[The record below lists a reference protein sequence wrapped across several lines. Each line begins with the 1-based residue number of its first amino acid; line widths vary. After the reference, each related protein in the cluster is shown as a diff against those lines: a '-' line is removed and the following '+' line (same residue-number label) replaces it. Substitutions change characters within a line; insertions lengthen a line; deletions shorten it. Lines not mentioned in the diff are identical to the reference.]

1 MVDFVSG
8 DEFKAGVEMV
18 DIVSGDEF
26 KAGVKKAQA
35 EFRKEVSRL
44 ASLANK
50 RIQRLEAAK
59 LTDSPAYQK
68 WVENGSVKFGVK
80 GKTYNQVQSEMARL
94 NRFIN
99 AQTSTVRGINS
110 ILKEMAANTGIKYGT
125 LKELRSKATSFFELA
140 SKVEQYLR
148 TVNDMASAI
157 GYNKIW
163 EVINEY
169 VEREKIDLSGAENNI
184 DELSKMVSEL
194 IVQQQNHNATII
206 DDCWVTL
213 E

>member
-1 MVDFVSG
+1 
-8 DEFKAGVEMV
+8 MV
-18 DIVSGDEF
+18 DIVSGDDF

-68 WVENGSVKFGVK
+68 WVENGGVKFGVK
-80 GKTYNQVQSEMARL
+80 GKTYNQLQSEMARL

-110 ILKEMAANTGIKYGT
+110 NLKEMAANTGIKYGT

-157 GYNKIW
+157 GYHKIW

-194 IVQQQNHNATII
+194 IVQQQNHNATVI
-206 DDCWVTL
+206 DDGWVVL

>member
-1 MVDFVSG
+1 MADLN
-8 DEFKAGVEMV
+8 
-18 DIVSGDEF
+18 IVSGGEF
-26 KAGVKKAQA
+26 KQGVKKAQA

-50 RIQRLEAAK
+50 RIQRLEKAG

-68 WVENGSVKFGVK
+68 LVENGTVKFGVK
-80 GKTYNQVQSEMARL
+80 GKTYNELQSEMSKI

-99 AQTSTVRGINS
+99 AQTSTIRGINS
-110 ILKEMAANTGIKYGT
+110 NLKEMAANTGIKYGT
-125 LKELRSKATSFFELA
+125 LKELRSKAANFFELS

-169 VEREKIDLSGAENNI
+169 VAREKVDLAGAENNI

-194 IVQQQNHNATII
+194 IVQQQNHNATVI
-206 DDCWVTL
+206 DDGWVVL

>member
-1 MVDFVSG
+1 MVD
-8 DEFKAGVEMV
+8 M
-18 DIVSGDEF
+18 VSGDEF
-26 KAGVKKAQA
+26 KAGVKQAQA

-50 RIQRLEAAK
+50 RIKRLEDAK

-80 GKTYNQVQSEMARL
+80 GKTYNQLQSEMARL

-99 AQTSTVRGINS
+99 AQTSTIRGINS
-110 ILKEMAANTGIKYGT
+110 NLKEMAANTGIKYDT
-125 LKELRSKATSFFELA
+125 LKELRSKAANFFELS

-157 GYNKIW
+157 GYHKIW

-194 IVQQQNHNATII
+194 IVQQQNHNATVI
-206 DDCWVTL
+206 DDGWVVL

>member
-1 MVDFVSG
+1 
-8 DEFKAGVEMV
+8 MV
-18 DIVSGDEF
+18 DIASGEEF

-68 WVENGSVKFGVK
+68 WVENGAVKFGVK
-80 GKTYNQVQSEMARL
+80 GKTYNQLQSEMARI

-99 AQTSTVRGINS
+99 AQTSTIRGINRN
-110 ILKEMAANTGIKYGT
+110 LKEMAANTGIKYGT

-169 VEREKIDLSGAENNI
+169 VEREKIDLSGSENNI

-194 IVQQQNHNATII
+194 IVQQQNNNVTVI
-206 DDCWVTL
+206 DDGWVLL

>member
-1 MVDFVSG
+1 
-8 DEFKAGVEMV
+8 MV
-18 DIVSGDEF
+18 DIVSGDDF

-68 WVENGSVKFGVK
+68 WVENGAVKFGVK
-80 GKTYNQVQSEMARL
+80 GKTYNQLQSEMARL

-110 ILKEMAANTGIKYGT
+110 NLKEMAANTGIKYGT
-125 LKELRSKATSFFELA
+125 LKELRSKAASFFELA

-194 IVQQQNHNATII
+194 IVQQQNHNATVI
-206 DDCWVTL
+206 DDGWVVL

>member
-1 MVDFVSG
+1 
-8 DEFKAGVEMV
+8 MV

-50 RIQRLEAAK
+50 RIQRLEASK

-68 WVENGSVKFGVK
+68 WVENGGVKFGVK
-80 GKTYNQVQSEMARL
+80 GKTYNQLQSEMARL

-99 AQTSTVRGINS
+99 AQTSTIRGINS
-110 ILKEMAANTGIKYGT
+110 NLKEMAANTGIKYGT
-125 LKELRSKATSFFELA
+125 LKELRSKAANFFELS

-169 VEREKIDLSGAENNI
+169 VEREKIDLSEAENNI

-194 IVQQQNHNATII
+194 IVQQQNHNATVI
-206 DDCWVTL
+206 DDGWVVL

>member
-1 MVDFVSG
+1 
-8 DEFKAGVEMV
+8 MV

-26 KAGVKKAQA
+26 KAGVKQAQA

-50 RIQRLEAAK
+50 RIQRLEDAK

-68 WVENGSVKFGVK
+68 WVENGGVKFGVK
-80 GKTYNQVQSEMARL
+80 GKTYNQLQSEMARL

-99 AQTSTVRGINS
+99 AQTSTIRGINS
-110 ILKEMAANTGIKYGT
+110 NLKEMAANTGIKYGT
-125 LKELRSKATSFFELA
+125 LKELRSKAANFFELS

-194 IVQQQNHNATII
+194 IVQQQNHNATVI
-206 DDCWVTL
+206 DDGWVLL

>member
-1 MVDFVSG
+1 
-8 DEFKAGVEMV
+8 MV

-68 WVENGSVKFGVK
+68 WVENGGVKFGVK
-80 GKTYNQVQSEMARL
+80 GKTYNQLQSEMARL

-110 ILKEMAANTGIKYGT
+110 NLKEMAANTGIKYGT

-169 VEREKIDLSGAENNI
+169 VEKERIDLSGAENNI

-194 IVQQQNHNATII
+194 IVQQQNHNATVI
-206 DDCWVTL
+206 DDGWVVL

>member
-1 MVDFVSG
+1 MVY
-8 DEFKAGVEMV
+8 
-18 DIVSGDEF
+18 IVSGDEF
-26 KAGVKKAQA
+26 KDGVKKAQA

-50 RIQRLEAAK
+50 RIKRLENAK

-110 ILKEMAANTGIKYGT
+110 NLKEMAANTGIKYGT
-125 LKELRSKATSFFELA
+125 LKELRAKATSFFELA

-169 VEREKIDLSGAENNI
+169 VEKEKIDLSGAENNI

-206 DDCWVTL
+206 DDGWVVL

>member
-1 MVDFVSG
+1 
-8 DEFKAGVEMV
+8 MV

-26 KAGVKKAQA
+26 KAGVKQAQA

-50 RIQRLEAAK
+50 RIQRLEDAK

-68 WVENGSVKFGVK
+68 WVENGGVKFGVK
-80 GKTYNQVQSEMARL
+80 GKTYNQLQSEMARL

-99 AQTSTVRGINS
+99 AQTSTIRGINS
-110 ILKEMAANTGIKYGT
+110 NLKEMAANTGIKYGT
-125 LKELRSKATSFFELA
+125 LKELRSKAANFFELS

-169 VEREKIDLSGAENNI
+169 VEREKIDLSEAENNI

-194 IVQQQNHNATII
+194 IVQQQNHNATVI
-206 DDCWVTL
+206 DDGWVVL

>member
-1 MVDFVSG
+1 MVY
-8 DEFKAGVEMV
+8 
-18 DIVSGDEF
+18 IVSGDEF
-26 KAGVKKAQA
+26 KAGVKQAQA

-50 RIQRLEAAK
+50 RIQRLEDAK

-80 GKTYNQVQSEMARL
+80 GKNYNQLQSEMARL

-99 AQTSTVRGINS
+99 AQTSTIRGINS
-110 ILKEMAANTGIKYGT
+110 NLKEMAANTGIKYGT
-125 LKELRSKATSFFELA
+125 LKELRSKAANFFELS

-169 VEREKIDLSGAENNI
+169 VEREKIDLSEAENNI

-194 IVQQQNHNATII
+194 IVQQQNHNATVI
-206 DDCWVTL
+206 DDGWVLL

>member
-1 MVDFVSG
+1 
-8 DEFKAGVEMV
+8 MV
-18 DIVSGDEF
+18 DIVSGDDF

-68 WVENGSVKFGVK
+68 WVENGAVKFGVK
-80 GKTYNQVQSEMARL
+80 GKTYNQLQSEMARL

-99 AQTSTVRGINS
+99 AQTSTIRGINS
-110 ILKEMAANTGIKYGT
+110 NLKEMAANTGIKYGT

-194 IVQQQNHNATII
+194 IVQQQNHNATVI
-206 DDCWVTL
+206 DDGWVVL

>member
-1 MVDFVSG
+1 
-8 DEFKAGVEMV
+8 MV

-26 KAGVKKAQA
+26 KAGVKKAQT

-50 RIQRLEAAK
+50 RIQRLEYAK

-68 WVENGSVKFGVK
+68 WVENGGVKFGVK
-80 GKTYNQVQSEMARL
+80 GKTYNQLQSEMARL

-99 AQTSTVRGINS
+99 AQTSTIRGINS
-110 ILKEMAANTGIKYGT
+110 NLKEMAANTGIKYGT
-125 LKELRSKATSFFELA
+125 LKELRSKAANFFELS

-169 VEREKIDLSGAENNI
+169 VEREKIDLSEAENNI

-194 IVQQQNHNATII
+194 IVQQQNHNATVI
-206 DDCWVTL
+206 DDGWVVL

>member
-1 MVDFVSG
+1 
-8 DEFKAGVEMV
+8 MV

-50 RIQRLEAAK
+50 RIQRLEDAK

-68 WVENGSVKFGVK
+68 WVENGGVKFGVK
-80 GKTYNQVQSEMARL
+80 GKTYNQLQSEMARL

-99 AQTSTVRGINS
+99 AQTSTIRGINS
-110 ILKEMAANTGIKYGT
+110 NLKEMAANTGIKYGT
-125 LKELRSKATSFFELA
+125 LKELRSKAANFFELS

-169 VEREKIDLSGAENNI
+169 VEREKIDLSEAENSI

-194 IVQQQNHNATII
+194 IVQQQNHNATVI
-206 DDCWVTL
+206 DDGWVVL

>member
-1 MVDFVSG
+1 
-8 DEFKAGVEMV
+8 MV

-26 KAGVKKAQA
+26 KAGVKQAQA

-50 RIQRLEAAK
+50 RIQRLEDAK

-80 GKTYNQVQSEMARL
+80 GKTYNQLQSEMARL

-110 ILKEMAANTGIKYGT
+110 NLKEMAANTGIKYGT

-157 GYNKIW
+157 GYHKIW

-184 DELSKMVSEL
+184 DELSKMVSEM
-194 IVQQQNHNATII
+194 IVQQQNHNATVI
-206 DDCWVTL
+206 DDGWVVL

>member
-1 MVDFVSG
+1 
-8 DEFKAGVEMV
+8 MV

-26 KAGVKKAQA
+26 KAGVKQAQA

-50 RIQRLEAAK
+50 RIQRLEDAK

-68 WVENGSVKFGVK
+68 WVENGGVKFGVK
-80 GKTYNQVQSEMARL
+80 GKTYNQLQSEMARL

-99 AQTSTVRGINS
+99 AQTSTIRGINS
-110 ILKEMAANTGIKYGT
+110 NLKEMADNTGIKYGT
-125 LKELRSKATSFFELA
+125 LKELRSKAASFFELA

-194 IVQQQNHNATII
+194 IVQQQNHNATVI
-206 DDCWVTL
+206 DDGWVVL

>member
-1 MVDFVSG
+1 
-8 DEFKAGVEMV
+8 MV
-18 DIVSGDEF
+18 DIVSGDDF

-68 WVENGSVKFGVK
+68 WVENGGVKFGVK
-80 GKTYNQVQSEMARL
+80 GKTHNQLQSEMARL

-99 AQTSTVRGINS
+99 AQTSTIRGINS
-110 ILKEMAANTGIKYGT
+110 NLKEMAANTGIKYGT

-206 DDCWVTL
+206 DDGWVVL

>member
-1 MVDFVSG
+1 
-8 DEFKAGVEMV
+8 MV

-26 KAGVKKAQA
+26 KAGVRKAQA

-68 WVENGSVKFGVK
+68 WVENGGVKFGVK
-80 GKTYNQVQSEMARL
+80 GKTYNQLQSEMARL

-110 ILKEMAANTGIKYGT
+110 NLKEMAANTGIKYGT

-169 VEREKIDLSGAENNI
+169 VEKERIDLSGAENNI

-194 IVQQQNHNATII
+194 IVQQQNHNATVI
-206 DDCWVTL
+206 DDGWVVL

>member
-1 MVDFVSG
+1 
-8 DEFKAGVEMV
+8 MV
-18 DIVSGDEF
+18 DIVSGDDF
-26 KAGVKKAQA
+26 KAGVKQAQA

-50 RIQRLEAAK
+50 RIQRLEDAK

-68 WVENGSVKFGVK
+68 WVENVGVKFGVK
-80 GKTYNQVQSEMARL
+80 GKTYNQLQSEMARL

-99 AQTSTVRGINS
+99 AQTSTIRGINS
-110 ILKEMAANTGIKYGT
+110 NLKEMAANTGIKYGT
-125 LKELRSKATSFFELA
+125 LKELRSKAANFFELS

-169 VEREKIDLSGAENNI
+169 VEREKIDLSEAENNI

-194 IVQQQNHNATII
+194 IVQQQNHNATVI
-206 DDCWVTL
+206 DDGWVVL

>member
-1 MVDFVSG
+1 
-8 DEFKAGVEMV
+8 MV
-18 DIVSGDEF
+18 DIVSGDDF

-68 WVENGSVKFGVK
+68 WVENGGVKFGVK
-80 GKTYNQVQSEMARL
+80 GKTYNQLQSEMARI

-110 ILKEMAANTGIKYGT
+110 NLKEMAANTGIKYGT

-157 GYNKIW
+157 GYHKIW

-194 IVQQQNHNATII
+194 IVQQQNHNATVI
-206 DDCWVTL
+206 DDGWVVL

>member
-1 MVDFVSG
+1 
-8 DEFKAGVEMV
+8 MV
-18 DIVSGDEF
+18 DIVSGDDF

-68 WVENGSVKFGVK
+68 WVENGGVKFGVK
-80 GKTYNQVQSEMARL
+80 GKTYNQLQSEMARL
-94 NRFIN
+94 SRFIN

-110 ILKEMAANTGIKYGT
+110 NLKEMAANTGIKYGT

-157 GYNKIW
+157 GYHKIW

-194 IVQQQNHNATII
+194 IVQQQNHNATVI
-206 DDCWVTL
+206 DDGWVVL

>member
-1 MVDFVSG
+1 
-8 DEFKAGVEMV
+8 MV

-68 WVENGSVKFGVK
+68 WVENGGVKFGVK
-80 GKTYNQVQSEMARL
+80 DKTYNQLQSEMARL

-110 ILKEMAANTGIKYGT
+110 NLKEMAANTGIKYGT

-169 VEREKIDLSGAENNI
+169 VEKERIDLSGAENNI

-194 IVQQQNHNATII
+194 IVQQQNHNATVI
-206 DDCWVTL
+206 DDGWVVL

>member
-1 MVDFVSG
+1 
-8 DEFKAGVEMV
+8 MV
-18 DIVSGDEF
+18 DIVSGDDF

-68 WVENGSVKFGVK
+68 WVENGAVKFGVK
-80 GKTYNQVQSEMARL
+80 GKTFNQLQSEMARI

-99 AQTSTVRGINS
+99 AQTSTIRGINS
-110 ILKEMAANTGIKYGT
+110 NLKEMAANTGIKYGT
-125 LKELRSKATSFFELA
+125 LKELRSKAASFFELA

-157 GYNKIW
+157 GYHKIW

-194 IVQQQNHNATII
+194 IVQQQNHNATVI
-206 DDCWVTL
+206 DDGWVLL

>member
-1 MVDFVSG
+1 MADIN
-8 DEFKAGVEMV
+8 
-18 DIVSGDEF
+18 IVSGEEF
-26 KAGVKKAQA
+26 KQGVKKAQA
-35 EFRKEVSRL
+35 ELRKEVSRL

-50 RIQRLEAAK
+50 RIQRLENAG

-68 WVENGSVKFGVK
+68 LVENGTVKFGVK
-80 GKTYNQVQSEMARL
+80 GKTYNELQSEMSKI
-94 NRFIN
+94 NRFVN
-99 AQTSTVRGINS
+99 AKTSTIRGINS
-110 ILKEMAANTGIKYGT
+110 NLKEMAANTGIKYGT
-125 LKELRSKATSFFELA
+125 LKELRSKAANFFELS

-169 VEREKIDLSGAENNI
+169 VAREKVDLSGAKNNI

-194 IVQQQNHNATII
+194 IVQQQNHNATVI
-206 DDCWVTL
+206 DDGWVVL

>member
-1 MVDFVSG
+1 
-8 DEFKAGVEMV
+8 MV

-26 KAGVKKAQA
+26 KAGVKEAQA

-50 RIQRLEAAK
+50 RIQRLENAK

-80 GKTYNQVQSEMARL
+80 GKTYNQLQSEMARL

-110 ILKEMAANTGIKYGT
+110 NLKEMAANTGIKYGT
-125 LKELRSKATSFFELA
+125 LKELRAKATSFFELA

-169 VEREKIDLSGAENNI
+169 VEKEKIDLSGAENNI

-194 IVQQQNHNATII
+194 IVQQQNHNATVI
-206 DDCWVTL
+206 DDGWVVL

>member
-1 MVDFVSG
+1 
-8 DEFKAGVEMV
+8 MV

-26 KAGVKKAQA
+26 KAGVKQAQA

-50 RIQRLEAAK
+50 RIQRLEDAK

-68 WVENGSVKFGVK
+68 WVENGGVKFGVK
-80 GKTYNQVQSEMARL
+80 GKTYNQLQSEMARL

-99 AQTSTVRGINS
+99 AQTSTIRGINS
-110 ILKEMAANTGIKYGT
+110 NLKEMAANTGIKYGT
-125 LKELRSKATSFFELA
+125 LKELRSKAASFFELA

-169 VEREKIDLSGAENNI
+169 VEKEKIDLSGAENNI

-194 IVQQQNHNATII
+194 IVQQQNHNATVI
-206 DDCWVTL
+206 DDGWVVL

>member
-1 MVDFVSG
+1 
-8 DEFKAGVEMV
+8 MV

-26 KAGVKKAQA
+26 KAGVKQAQA

-50 RIQRLEAAK
+50 RIQRLEDAK

-80 GKTYNQVQSEMARL
+80 GKTYNQLQSEMARL

-99 AQTSTVRGINS
+99 AQTSTIRGINS
-110 ILKEMAANTGIKYGT
+110 NLKEMAANTGIKYGT
-125 LKELRSKATSFFELA
+125 LKELRSKAANFFELS

-169 VEREKIDLSGAENNI
+169 VEREKIDLSEAENNI

-194 IVQQQNHNATII
+194 IVQQQNHNATVI
-206 DDCWVTL
+206 DDGWVVL

>member
-1 MVDFVSG
+1 
-8 DEFKAGVEMV
+8 MV

-50 RIQRLEAAK
+50 RIQRLEASK

-68 WVENGSVKFGVK
+68 WVENGGVKFGVK
-80 GKTYNQVQSEMARL
+80 GKTYNQLQSEMARL

-110 ILKEMAANTGIKYGT
+110 TLKEMAANTGIKYGT

-169 VEREKIDLSGAENNI
+169 VEKEKIDLSGAENNI

-194 IVQQQNHNATII
+194 IVQQQNHNATVI
-206 DDCWVTL
+206 DDGWVVL

>member
-1 MVDFVSG
+1 MADLN
-8 DEFKAGVEMV
+8 
-18 DIVSGDEF
+18 IVSGSEF
-26 KAGVKKAQA
+26 KQGVKKAQA

-50 RIQRLEAAK
+50 RIQRLENAG

-68 WVENGSVKFGVK
+68 LVENGTVKFGVK
-80 GKTYNQVQSEMARL
+80 GKTYNELQSEMSKI

-99 AQTSTVRGINS
+99 AQTSTIRGINS
-110 ILKEMAANTGIKYGT
+110 NLKEMAANTGIKYGT
-125 LKELRSKATSFFELA
+125 LKELRSKAANFFELS

-169 VEREKIDLSGAENNI
+169 VAREKVDLAGAENNI

-194 IVQQQNHNATII
+194 IVQQQNHNATVI
-206 DDCWVTL
+206 DDGWVVL

>member
-1 MVDFVSG
+1 
-8 DEFKAGVEMV
+8 MV

-50 RIQRLEAAK
+50 RIRRLEASK

-68 WVENGSVKFGVK
+68 WVENGGVKFGVK
-80 GKTYNQVQSEMARL
+80 GKTYNQLQSEMARL

-110 ILKEMAANTGIKYGT
+110 TLKEMAANTGIKYGT

-157 GYNKIW
+157 GYHKIW

-194 IVQQQNHNATII
+194 IVQQQNHNATVI
-206 DDCWVTL
+206 DDGWVVL

>member
-1 MVDFVSG
+1 MADVNLVTG
-8 DEFKAGVEMV
+8 KEFEQ
-18 DIVSGDEF
+18 
-26 KAGVKKAQA
+26 GVKKAQS

-50 RIQRLEAAK
+50 RIKRLENAG

-68 WVENGSVKFGVK
+68 LVENGKVKFSVK
-80 GKTYNQVQSEMARL
+80 GKTYNELQSEMSNI

-99 AQTSTVRGINS
+99 AQTSTIRGINS
-110 ILKEMAANTGIKYGT
+110 NLKEMAANTGIKYGT
-125 LKELRSKATSFFELA
+125 LKELRSKAANFFELS

-169 VEREKIDLSGAENNI
+169 VAREKVDLSGAENNI

-194 IVQQQNHNATII
+194 IVQQQNHNATVI
-206 DDCWVTL
+206 DDGWVLL

>member
-1 MVDFVSG
+1 
-8 DEFKAGVEMV
+8 MV
-18 DIVSGDEF
+18 DIVSGDDF

-50 RIQRLEAAK
+50 RIQRLEDAK

-68 WVENGSVKFGVK
+68 WVENGAVKFGVK
-80 GKTYNQVQSEMARL
+80 GKTYNQLQSEMARL

-99 AQTSTVRGINS
+99 AQTSTIRGINS
-110 ILKEMAANTGIKYGT
+110 NLKEMAANTGIKYGT
-125 LKELRSKATSFFELA
+125 LKELRSKAANFFELS

-169 VEREKIDLSGAENNI
+169 VEREKIDLSEAENNI

-194 IVQQQNHNATII
+194 IVQQQNHNATVI
-206 DDCWVTL
+206 DDGWVVL

>member
-1 MVDFVSG
+1 
-8 DEFKAGVEMV
+8 MV
-18 DIVSGDEF
+18 DIVSGDDF
-26 KAGVKKAQA
+26 KAGVKQAQA

-50 RIQRLEAAK
+50 RIQRLEDAK

-80 GKTYNQVQSEMARL
+80 GKTYNQLQSEMARL

-99 AQTSTVRGINS
+99 AQTSTIRGINS
-110 ILKEMAANTGIKYGT
+110 NLKEMAANTGIKYGT
-125 LKELRSKATSFFELA
+125 LKELRSKAANFFELS

-194 IVQQQNHNATII
+194 IVQQQNHNATVI
-206 DDCWVTL
+206 DDGWVVL

>member
-1 MVDFVSG
+1 
-8 DEFKAGVEMV
+8 MV
-18 DIVSGDEF
+18 DIVSGDDF

-80 GKTYNQVQSEMARL
+80 GKTYNQLQSEMARL

-110 ILKEMAANTGIKYGT
+110 NLKEMAANTGIKYGT

-194 IVQQQNHNATII
+194 IVKQQNHNATII
-206 DDCWVTL
+206 DDGWVVL

>member
-1 MVDFVSG
+1 
-8 DEFKAGVEMV
+8 MV
-18 DIVSGDEF
+18 DIVSGDDF

-50 RIQRLEAAK
+50 RIKRLEAAK

-80 GKTYNQVQSEMARL
+80 GKTYNQLQSEMARL

-99 AQTSTVRGINS
+99 AQTSTVRGINRN
-110 ILKEMAANTGIKYGT
+110 LKEMAANTGIKYGT

-206 DDCWVTL
+206 DDGWVLL

>member
-1 MVDFVSG
+1 
-8 DEFKAGVEMV
+8 MV
-18 DIVSGDEF
+18 DIVSGDDF

-68 WVENGSVKFGVK
+68 WVENGAVKFGVK
-80 GKTYNQVQSEMARL
+80 GKTYNQLQSEMARL

-110 ILKEMAANTGIKYGT
+110 YLKEMAANTGIKYGT
-125 LKELRSKATSFFELA
+125 LKELRSKAASFFELA

-157 GYNKIW
+157 GYHKIW

-194 IVQQQNHNATII
+194 IVQQQNHNATVI
-206 DDCWVTL
+206 DDGWVVL

>member
-1 MVDFVSG
+1 
-8 DEFKAGVEMV
+8 MV
-18 DIVSGDEF
+18 DIVSGDDF

-68 WVENGSVKFGVK
+68 WVENGAVKFGVK
-80 GKTYNQVQSEMARL
+80 GKTYNQLQSEMARL

-110 ILKEMAANTGIKYGT
+110 NLKEMAANTGIKYGT

-194 IVQQQNHNATII
+194 IVQQQNHNATVI
-206 DDCWVTL
+206 DDGWVVL

>member
-1 MVDFVSG
+1 
-8 DEFKAGVEMV
+8 MV

-26 KAGVKKAQA
+26 KAGVKQAQA

-50 RIQRLEAAK
+50 RLQRLESAE
-59 LTDSPAYQK
+59 LTDSPAYKK

-94 NRFIN
+94 NMFIN
-99 AQTSTVRGINS
+99 AQTSTIRGINS
-110 ILKEMAANTGIKYGT
+110 NLKEMAANTGIKYGT
-125 LKELRSKATSFFELA
+125 LKELRSKAANFFELS

-169 VEREKIDLSGAENNI
+169 VEREKIDLSEAENNI

-194 IVQQQNHNATII
+194 IVQQQNHNATVI
-206 DDCWVTL
+206 DDGWVLL

>member
-1 MVDFVSG
+1 
-8 DEFKAGVEMV
+8 MV

-68 WVENGSVKFGVK
+68 WVENGAVKFGVK
-80 GKTYNQVQSEMARL
+80 GKTYNQLQSEMARL

-99 AQTSTVRGINS
+99 AQTSTVRGINRN
-110 ILKEMAANTGIKYGT
+110 LKEMAANTGIKYGT

-194 IVQQQNHNATII
+194 IVQQQNHNATVI
-206 DDCWVTL
+206 DDGWVVL